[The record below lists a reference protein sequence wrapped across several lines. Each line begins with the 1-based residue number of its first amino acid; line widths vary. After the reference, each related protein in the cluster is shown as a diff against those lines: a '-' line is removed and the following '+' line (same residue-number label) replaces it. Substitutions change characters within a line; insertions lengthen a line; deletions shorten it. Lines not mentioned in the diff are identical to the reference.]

1 MRQALR
7 RILGLSL
14 LMSCLASC
22 RGSAPPQEGPIILI
36 TFDSLRADVVGGLG
50 GERGLTPNLD
60 ALMRQASWA
69 GRAIAPSSWGSP
81 AMASLFTG
89 LRPWQHQ
96 VLQEESRLAPAL
108 FTLPEALQALGYETS
123 GFTGEA
129 AYSKEGGYDQ
139 GFDRLEEL
147 AKGAAA
153 AKRLERIGGRR
164 RFVWIHIPEPQAP
177 YFHRPRFDDR
187 IDTGRLELPERVL
200 PNQLALYFDPANP
213 LPPARRR
220 LFWAMYRFNVAWADD
235 RLGRL
240 IQALRSS
247 GEWDRTLLVVTSTH
261 GEEFGEKGQIL
272 NGGNLGRQLLEVP
285 FAIKLP
291 LGFRRKIA
299 EPKEAADRL
308 GASLGHPGGGRR
320 RRGAASGG
328 AQPVPARPG
337 GRALRA
343 LPGQRHQP
351 VLARRRRRSAPLG
364 IALRAAAAGVLPGA
378 PGDDEP
384 GQRADRPRRAAG
396 AAGRDPGPAARG
408 IRRRPAAQRRRRAP
422 ADPRALGRRGGSQP
436 LADPRR
442 AAELARRLAR
452 TWNSFVPAQRT
463 PGEEAREWY
472 TAESP

>member
-7 RILGLSL
+7 RLLGLSL
-14 LMSCLASC
+14 LISCLASC

-129 AYSKEGGYDQ
+129 AYSKQGGYEQ

-147 AKGAAA
+147 AKGAGAA
-153 AKRLERIGGRR
+153 ERLERIGGRR

-291 LGFRRKIA
+291 FGFRRKIA
-299 EPKEAADRL
+299 EPKEGRIASARLWATLVEAA
-308 GASLGHPGGGRR
+308 GGEVPPAVAPSLFRR
-320 RRGAASGG
+320 ASGG
-328 AQPVPARPG
+328 VLSELYLANGTNQFSLVDGDDQLLWESRFAPPQPEYYLARLAMMNRGNARIARAELPVPPEEIL
-337 GRALRA
+337 GR
-343 LPGQRHQP
+343 
-351 VLARRRRRSAPLG
+351 
-364 IALRAAAAGVLPGA
+364 LRAAFATAPPLSGDGA
-378 PGDDEP
+378 PRLTLERWDAE
-384 GQRADRPRRAAG
+384 
-396 AAGRDPGPAARG
+396 
-408 IRRRPAAQRRRRAP
+408 
-422 ADPRALGRRGGSQP
+422 GGSRP
-436 LADPRR
+436 LAEPRR
-442 AAELARRLAR
+442 AAELARRLER
-452 TWNSFVPAQRT
+452 TWNSFIPAQRT

>member
-1 MRQALR
+1 
-7 RILGLSL
+7 
-14 LMSCLASC
+14 
-22 RGSAPPQEGPIILI
+22 
-36 TFDSLRADVVGGLG
+36 
-50 GERGLTPNLD
+50 
-60 ALMRQASWA
+60 
-69 GRAIAPSSWGSP
+69 
-81 AMASLFTG
+81 
-89 LRPWQHQ
+89 
-96 VLQEESRLAPAL
+96 
-108 FTLPEALQALGYETS
+108 
-123 GFTGEA
+123 
-129 AYSKEGGYDQ
+129 
-139 GFDRLEEL
+139 
-147 AKGAAA
+147 
-153 AKRLERIGGRR
+153 
-164 RFVWIHIPEPQAP
+164 
-177 YFHRPRFDDR
+177 
-187 IDTGRLELPERVL
+187 
-200 PNQLALYFDPANP
+200 
-213 LPPARRR
+213 
-220 LFWAMYRFNVAWADD
+220 MYRFNVAWADD

-291 LGFRRKIA
+291 FGFRRRIA
-299 EPKEAADRL
+299 EPKERRIASARLWATLVEAAGGEVPPAVAPSLFRRAA
-308 GASLGHPGGGRR
+308 GAS
-320 RRGAASGG
+320 
-328 AQPVPARPG
+328 
-337 GRALRA
+337 ALRA

-364 IALRAAAAGVLPGA
+364 VALRAAAAGVLPGA

-384 GQRADRPRRAAG
+384 GQRADRPRRAPG

-408 IRRRPAAQRRRRAP
+408 VRRRPAAQRRRRAP

-452 TWNSFVPAQRT
+452 TWNAFIPAQRP